1 MLRGVFGLPGSEVH
15 LTHVKE
21 TVRVRA
27 IIQKHKIKKI
37 YLKSILGWRLPL
49 ALFRGKCGSI
59 A

>member
-1 MLRGVFGLPGSEVH
+1 MFGLPGSEVH